1 MWAPLFPGTDAAS
14 VPIRHIT
21 NGVHVR
27 TWLDPQLQLLFNKYF
42 SPLCPGW
49 LADNDNSRIWEMIDE
64 IPDEELWAVHMHLK
78 RKLVNRIR
86 EHKRLRWVSEST
98 DPENVVSGGALLD
111 PGTLTIGFARRF
123 STYKRADLIF
133 SDPERFRRILNNRWR
148 PVQIVFA
155 GKAHPDDEEGKKL
168 IQKIYR
174 YSHQE
179 EFGGRVAFVEDYGEQ
194 MAQHLV
200 HGVDVWL
207 NNPLPPLEAC
217 GTSGMKAAVNGVLHL
232 SILDGWWI
240 EGYNGINGWAIG
252 DAARGADRDADD
264 ARELYDILE
273 REVVPLYYTVSED
286 GFPHMWVKKMK
297 EAIRYTAPRFSA
309 RRMLKEYVRQ
319 GYEPALAGSTIHQEK
334 KS

>member
-1 MWAPLFPGTDAAS
+1 
-14 VPIRHIT
+14 
-21 NGVHVR
+21 
-27 TWLDPQLQLLFNKYF
+27 
-42 SPLCPGW
+42 
-49 LADNDNSRIWEMIDE
+49 
-64 IPDEELWAVHMHLK
+64 
-78 RKLVNRIR
+78 
-86 EHKRLRWVSEST
+86 
-98 DPENVVSGGALLD
+98 
-111 PGTLTIGFARRF
+111 
-123 STYKRADLIF
+123 
-133 SDPERFRRILNNRWR
+133 
-148 PVQIVFA
+148 VQIVFA